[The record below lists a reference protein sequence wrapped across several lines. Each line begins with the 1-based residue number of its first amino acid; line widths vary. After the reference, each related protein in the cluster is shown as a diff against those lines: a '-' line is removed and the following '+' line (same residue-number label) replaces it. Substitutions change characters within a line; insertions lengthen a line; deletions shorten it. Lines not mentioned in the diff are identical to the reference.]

1 MPAATPS
8 VKHETKPFIKKIKKW
23 VAAITLLI
31 TVCCLGFFIIWWINS
46 ECVQGDCVNGVG
58 TYTWSDGDKY
68 VGEWQDEKKHGQGT
82 YTTANGDK
90 YVGEYK
96 NGKSNGQGTYT
107 WSDGDKYVGEWQ
119 DDNFNGQ
126 GTYTF
131 ADGSAQKSGLW
142 KNGKFVEWTRLN

>member
-58 TYTWSDGDKY
+58 TYTYYGGDNY
-68 VGEWQDEKKHGQGT
+68 VGEFKHGKYHGQGT
-82 YTTANGDK
+82 LTA
-90 YVGEYK
+90 
-96 NGKSNGQGTYT
+96 
-107 WSDGDKYVGEWQ
+107 
-119 DDNFNGQ
+119 
-126 GTYTF
+126 
-131 ADGSAQKSGLW
+131 ADGSVQSGLW
-142 KNGKFVEWTRLN
+142 KDGEVVE